1 MFCLSYRFPDD
12 QLFYNGWISIR
23 NLSVWI
29 SVKRTVEHCNL
40 SKILWKCIKAVSLL
54 SPFPLSPRGT
64 STEGEGEERG
74 PEEVIDNIFT
84 PEGTPH
90 LVIPEDADRYGL

>member
-1 MFCLSYRFPDD
+1 MTTFKEED
-12 QLFYNGWISIR
+12 
-23 NLSVWI
+23 
-29 SVKRTVEHCNL
+29 
-40 SKILWKCIKAVSLL
+40 LL

-90 LVIPEDADRYGL
+90 LVIPEDADR

>member
-1 MFCLSYRFPDD
+1 MGFFSDSPQSPRSPRSPRTDD
-12 QLFYNGWISIR
+12 EEEAEYE
-23 NLSVWI
+23 
-29 SVKRTVEHCNL
+29 TVEEED
-40 SKILWKCIKAVSLL
+40 LL

-90 LVIPEDADRYGL
+90 LVIPEDADR

>member
-1 MFCLSYRFPDD
+1 MQVSKNS
-12 QLFYNGWISIR
+12 LFFY
-23 NLSVWI
+23 VTTF
-29 SVKRTVEHCNL
+29 KEED
-40 SKILWKCIKAVSLL
+40 LL